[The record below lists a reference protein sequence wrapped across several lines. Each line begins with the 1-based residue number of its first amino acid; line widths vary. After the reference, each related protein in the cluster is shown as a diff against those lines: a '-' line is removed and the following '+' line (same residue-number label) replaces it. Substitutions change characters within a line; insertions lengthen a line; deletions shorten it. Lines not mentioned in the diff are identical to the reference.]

1 VEDDLD
7 VVVGDREHVLNGVGP
22 GFVMVLSP
30 SVRVFVRCPQAVRGL
45 VAPIENN
52 VVVVPIALKRAA
64 LER

>member
-7 VVVGDREHVLNGVGP
+7 VVVGDRELVPNDVGP
-22 GFVMVLSP
+22 GLVMVLPP

-45 VAPIENN
+45 LALIENN